1 MTAINLKVFIYGMNM
16 DCVKHLFSVLFII
29 NCTLPVVVECTVV
42 AVAGALVVDGR

>member
-16 DCVKHLFSVLFII
+16 DCIKHLFSVLFII
-29 NCTLPVVVECTVV
+29 NCTLPVVV